1 MPKFDNKTLNEISEL
16 SKIMEKYTL
25 YIKKYFRFSS
35 EPYISG
41 DTFRKFSDFVFD
53 EDKSFNPEKVL
64 TNNFVF
70 VKTDLIQSY
79 FNEIHPNQARQQR
92 R

>member
-1 MPKFDNKTLNEISEL
+1 MLVNKKNILL

-70 VKTDLIQSY
+70 VKTDL
-79 FNEIHPNQARQQR
+79 
-92 R
+92 